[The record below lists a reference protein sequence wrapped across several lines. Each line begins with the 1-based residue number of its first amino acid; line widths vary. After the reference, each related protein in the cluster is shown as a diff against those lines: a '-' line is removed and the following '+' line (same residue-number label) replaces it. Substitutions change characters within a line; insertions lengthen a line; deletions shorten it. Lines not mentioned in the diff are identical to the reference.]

1 MDHLLNALEWR
12 YATKKMNGEKIPQD
26 KLDTIL
32 KATKLAPSSYGLT
45 PYHVIVV
52 EDQSLKEQLQGACY
66 GQTQLVDSSCVLV
79 FATWDDITDSSV
91 DTYMNEVASQ
101 REIPV
106 ESLNEFSNMIKGTIS
121 SMNNEQKITWAQKQ
135 AYIGLGFALSMAA
148 YEGIDCTPMEGFNS
162 SEVDRILNLQDNGL
176 RSAVVLPLGYRDS
189 ENDYLTNLKKVRRDD
204 ELFFI
209 RK

>member
-66 GQTQLVDSSCVLV
+66 GQTQLLDSFFLILDKYHLIVS
-79 FATWDDITDSSV
+79 F
-91 DTYMNEVASQ
+91 
-101 REIPV
+101 
-106 ESLNEFSNMIKGTIS
+106 LN
-121 SMNNEQKITWAQKQ
+121 
-135 AYIGLGFALSMAA
+135 
-148 YEGIDCTPMEGFNS
+148 
-162 SEVDRILNLQDNGL
+162 
-176 RSAVVLPLGYRDS
+176 PLGIKS
-189 ENDYLTNLKKVRRDD
+189 V
-204 ELFFI
+204 
-209 RK
+209 

>member
-79 FATWDDITDSSV
+79 FAFCCTWGSPVTRLLRAEANAELDIF
-91 DTYMNEVASQ
+91 YN
-101 REIPV
+101 
-106 ESLNEFSNMIKGTIS
+106 
-121 SMNNEQKITWAQKQ
+121 
-135 AYIGLGFALSMAA
+135 
-148 YEGIDCTPMEGFNS
+148 
-162 SEVDRILNLQDNGL
+162 IL
-176 RSAVVLPLGYRDS
+176 
-189 ENDYLTNLKKVRRDD
+189 
-204 ELFFI
+204 
-209 RK
+209 